1 MSINDDKYQDMNSE
15 EWLRVTE
22 QEPPLKKY
30 ETEVEVLLKKVIW
43 TQIYYFKL
51 KLWTQFL
58 ALTFGHFV
66 KSKAENL
73 SIYNIIDF

>member
-15 EWLRVTE
+15 EWPRVTE

-30 ETEVEVLLKKVIW
+30 ETEVEVLLKKIIW

-58 ALTFGHFV
+58 ALLFGYFV

-73 SIYNIIDF
+73 NIYNIIDF